1 MKNVY
6 EHCISNCIIENKL
19 LSWVKHIKMTAV
31 LVSRICL
38 HPQNLTKISFI
49 FIYMLFFRI
58 WQQTNI
64 NRDTCV
70 KYQVLQWPRYRDID
84 HCLRRFD
91 RSLSTQN
98 RSNCRVGF
106 RRVRSGQ
113 SVPAAALAINGF
125 SSGSSIVLSTFFK
138 FSKQPEAMAPSGLV
152 YAKGLSH
159 TVAALLDPT
168 VYIVDLW
175 RHHYVMIYHK
185 GQGRVVKAVE
195 FPRLGWAGMGSN
207 IVWVV
212 RVIWYRQAGLCDN
225 IESDVVSYLEC
236 NPLVV
241 VPLQIAP
248 EIEMYLWHVCNEVNR
263 TLTQF
268 SISLLL
274 DHKTKTKESRTKCHT
289 FLLNT
294 SNHEAEMTDLY
305 LDWLNPLVP
314 A

>member
-19 LSWVKHIKMTAV
+19 FSWVKYIKMTAV
-31 LVSRICL
+31 IVSRICL
-38 HPQNLTKISFI
+38 HPQNFIKISFI

-152 YAKGLSH
+152 YAKGL
-159 TVAALLDPT
+159 
-168 VYIVDLW
+168 
-175 RHHYVMIYHK
+175 
-185 GQGRVVKAVE
+185 
-195 FPRLGWAGMGSN
+195 
-207 IVWVV
+207 
-212 RVIWYRQAGLCDN
+212 
-225 IESDVVSYLEC
+225 
-236 NPLVV
+236 
-241 VPLQIAP
+241 
-248 EIEMYLWHVCNEVNR
+248 
-263 TLTQF
+263 
-268 SISLLL
+268 
-274 DHKTKTKESRTKCHT
+274 
-289 FLLNT
+289 
-294 SNHEAEMTDLY
+294 
-305 LDWLNPLVP
+305 DWDRRFFWS
-314 A
+314 

>member
-1 MKNVY
+1 
-6 EHCISNCIIENKL
+6 
-19 LSWVKHIKMTAV
+19 MTAV

-152 YAKGLSH
+152 YAKGLNH
-159 TVAALLDPT
+159 EDKFWPFLDPPSPYCEQMWNKHNAELQQT
-168 VYIVDLW
+168 D
-175 RHHYVMIYHK
+175 
-185 GQGRVVKAVE
+185 
-195 FPRLGWAGMGSN
+195 PR
-207 IVWVV
+207 I
-212 RVIWYRQAGLCDN
+212 
-225 IESDVVSYLEC
+225 
-236 NPLVV
+236 
-241 VPLQIAP
+241 
-248 EIEMYLWHVCNEVNR
+248 
-263 TLTQF
+263 
-268 SISLLL
+268 
-274 DHKTKTKESRTKCHT
+274 
-289 FLLNT
+289 
-294 SNHEAEMTDLY
+294 
-305 LDWLNPLVP
+305 
-314 A
+314 

>member
-152 YAKGLSH
+152 YAKGL
-159 TVAALLDPT
+159 
-168 VYIVDLW
+168 
-175 RHHYVMIYHK
+175 RIY
-185 GQGRVVKAVE
+185 QTCMSNTN
-195 FPRLGWAGMGSN
+195 LNGWK
-207 IVWVV
+207 I
-212 RVIWYRQAGLCDN
+212 
-225 IESDVVSYLEC
+225 
-236 NPLVV
+236 
-241 VPLQIAP
+241 QI
-248 EIEMYLWHVCNEVNR
+248 
-263 TLTQF
+263 
-268 SISLLL
+268 
-274 DHKTKTKESRTKCHT
+274 KERNYT
-289 FLLNT
+289 FLPSQVYFLAL
-294 SNHEAEMTDLY
+294 SHILSH
-305 LDWLNPLVP
+305 
-314 A
+314 

>member
-70 KYQVLQWPRYRDID
+70 KYQVLQWPRHRDID
-84 HCLRRFD
+84 HCLRPFD

-152 YAKGLSH
+152 YAKGLK
-159 TVAALLDPT
+159 
-168 VYIVDLW
+168 Y
-175 RHHYVMIYHK
+175 
-185 GQGRVVKAVE
+185 QGIRVS
-195 FPRLGWAGMGSN
+195 RYGG
-207 IVWVV
+207 I
-212 RVIWYRQAGLCDN
+212 RV
-225 IESDVVSYLEC
+225 
-236 NPLVV
+236 
-241 VPLQIAP
+241 
-248 EIEMYLWHVCNEVNR
+248 
-263 TLTQF
+263 
-268 SISLLL
+268 
-274 DHKTKTKESRTKCHT
+274 
-289 FLLNT
+289 
-294 SNHEAEMTDLY
+294 
-305 LDWLNPLVP
+305 
-314 A
+314 